1 MNAETKIRDFKTNAW
16 KPGDMASSYA
26 KRVNDTRTVS
36 DIDLQTQ
43 IMLLEKYQLAPA
55 RIADIGCGT
64 GALSLRLASLG
75 YHVTGIDISSE
86 MLAQMKKR
94 SKGNNL
100 DALEANIFS
109 LPEPKLLYDAA
120 VSRWVLPHF
129 ADWAKILGPV
139 SKVLKKGGVFIFDF
153 PSGEHTKYSA
163 DIGRVDKKSL
173 KYDHSSTLEEVDPYY
188 YYGAQTDDEI
198 VAALEQEGFVMEQR
212 LPYGLLNAN
221 SLLFGDLSPKDIEAR
236 ARILNFGVSR
246 FKLIRSLIEQLERA
260 ITPHLP
266 NYLVHGSFVVA
277 RRV

>member
-1 MNAETKIRDFKTNAW
+1 MDAGTRIRDFKTNAW
-16 KPGDMASSYA
+16 KSGDMASSYA
-26 KRVNDTRTVS
+26 KGVNDTRTVS
-36 DIDLQTQ
+36 DINLQTQ
-43 IMLLEKYQLAPA
+43 IMLLGKYQLAPA

-64 GALSLRLASLG
+64 GALSLRLASSG
-75 YHVTGIDISSE
+75 YQVTGIDISSE

-94 SKGNNL
+94 SRGNNL
-100 DALEANIFS
+100 QAVEADIFA

-129 ADWAKILGPV
+129 ADWAKILGSV
-139 SKVLKKGGVFIFDF
+139 SKVLKKDGVFIFDF
-153 PSGEHTKYSA
+153 PSGEHIKYSA

-173 KYDHSSTLEEVDPYY
+173 RYDHSSTLEEVDPYY

-221 SLLFGDLSPKDIEAR
+221 SLLFGDLSPKDIEVR
-236 ARILNFGVSR
+236 AKILNFAVSR
-246 FKLIRSLIEQLERA
+246 VRHIKSLVEQLERA